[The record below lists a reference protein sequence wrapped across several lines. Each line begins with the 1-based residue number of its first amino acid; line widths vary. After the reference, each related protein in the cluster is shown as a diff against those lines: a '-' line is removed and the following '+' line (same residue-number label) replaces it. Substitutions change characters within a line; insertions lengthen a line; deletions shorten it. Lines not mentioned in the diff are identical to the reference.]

1 MANHLVAA
9 GLDAGKSRLVTD
21 RLDRV
26 DRFMQAGQDAAAAAQ
41 LQALANQVMGL
52 SPRWI
57 SAADA
62 GALAAE
68 ADRLRASLA
77 P

>member
-1 MANHLVAA
+1 MANRFMADAPAA
-9 GLDAGKSRLVTD
+9 SKSKLVTD
-21 RLDRV
+21 RLDRI
-26 DRFMQAGQDAAAAAQ
+26 DRFMSTGQGAAAAAQ

-57 SAADA
+57 SAPDA
-62 GALAAE
+62 RHMAAE
-68 ADRLRASLA
+68 ADRLRSVLA